1 MPIPES
7 AVSRSETKKQHH
19 KMATYY
25 CPAVVQGSPLDFNEV
40 AVLICLVQ
48 ARLEEAEAG
57 KKPRDTEDEKEFEKR
72 RHF

>member
-40 AVLICLVQ
+40 AVSLSVVQ
-48 ARLEEAEAG
+48 SRQKEAEG
-57 KKPRDTEDEKEFEKR
+57 DKTLQ
-72 RHF
+72 